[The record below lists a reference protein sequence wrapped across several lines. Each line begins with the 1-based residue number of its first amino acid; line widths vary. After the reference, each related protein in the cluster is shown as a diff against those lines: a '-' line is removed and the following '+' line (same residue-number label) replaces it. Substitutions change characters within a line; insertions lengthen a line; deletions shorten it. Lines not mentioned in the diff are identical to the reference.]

1 MPYGKAPVNRLCTRA
16 WLSFIALLFSV
27 TAHAFQASPVGIADA
42 ECAKCHKEIFHKY
55 LSTPMGRASGRAE
68 ENLIPGTFLHAPSA
82 VEYSVSS
89 RNGQPYLTFRSKK
102 DLNVSGEYPLDYFL
116 GSAHLGTTYLY
127 ELNHYLFESPVAW
140 YAASHGYDMKPGLA
154 AMAQMPPSLPMQ
166 SGCLRCHMSAVRRSD
181 PGTINHYSGLPFLHG
196 GITCEACHGDARR
209 HIRSGGKDV
218 IVNPAHLDPD
228 RRDGVCI
235 SCHLEGDVSIE
246 RVGHSALDY
255 HPGDSISDYLAFYVY
270 SGNNL
275 TARGVSEVEQ
285 FAQSACKRMSGNK
298 MSCTS
303 CHDPHFT
310 PDPEQRPAFF
320 RTKCLACHN
329 QPAFVAS
336 HHTENP
342 DCTSCHMRHTGAENI
357 PHVAWTDHR
366 ILRLPAPPDA
376 AAEHHESDELSAVL
390 SPGATKRD
398 LAMAYYQAFLEG
410 NRSVEP
416 KAWKLLQEQRSDIEN
431 DEKALDA
438 YGNLSAERGD
448 SQAAETA
455 FQQVLRMDA
464 RDLTA
469 LSNLGILRARQGNL
483 PSAISLLQSAFD
495 ANKDVAGLAM
505 NLARVQCMAGDTT
518 GARATVDA
526 ALVYAPGL
534 EDLLRMRDQM
544 TDCSTPKGRGAGQQ

>member
-1 MPYGKAPVNRLCTRA
+1 MNALRTRA
-16 WLSFIALLFSV
+16 GLSFFLLLV
-27 TAHAFQASPVGIADA
+27 YGTAHAFQASPVRVADA
-42 ECAKCHKEIFHKY
+42 ECAKCHKEIFQKY
-55 LSTPMGRASGRAE
+55 LSTPMARASGRAE
-68 ENLIPGTFLHAPSA
+68 ENLISGAFLHTPSA

-89 RNGQPYLTFRSKK
+89 RNGQPYLAFQSRK
-102 DLNVSGEYPLDYFL
+102 DPHITGEYPLSYFL

-127 ELNHYLFESPVAW
+127 EINHYLFESPVAW

-166 SGCLRCHMSAVRRSD
+166 SGCLRCHMSAVQRSD

-196 GITCEACHGDARR
+196 GITCEACHGDAQR
-209 HIRSGGKDV
+209 HVRSGGKDA
-218 IVNPAHLDPD
+218 IVNPAHLNPD
-228 RRDGVCI
+228 RRDAVCI
-235 SCHLEGDVSIE
+235 SCHLEGDVSVE
-246 RVGHSALDY
+246 RAGHSALDY
-255 HPGDSISDYLAFYVY
+255 HPGNFISDYLAFYVY
-270 SGNNL
+270 TGNNL

-285 FAQSACKRMSGNK
+285 FAQSTCKRMSGDK

-310 PDPEQRPAFF
+310 PAPEQRASFF
-320 RTKCLACHN
+320 RAKCLACHN
-329 QPAFVAS
+329 QPEFAAS
-336 HHTENP
+336 HHPENR

-366 ILRLPAPPDA
+366 ILRLPAPSDA
-376 AAEHHESDELSAVL
+376 ATEHQESGELTPVL
-390 SPGATKRD
+390 SPGASKRD

-410 NRSVEP
+410 NQSVEP
-416 KAWKLLQEQRSDIEN
+416 KAWKLLQEQRSAIGN

-438 YGNLSAERGD
+438 YGNLSAGRGD

-455 FQQVLRMDA
+455 FQQVLKLDA

-483 PSAISLLQSAFD
+483 PSAISLLQSAFEM
-495 ANKDVAGLAM
+495 NKDVAGLAM

-518 GARATVDA
+518 GARTTVEA

-534 EDLLRMRDQM
+534 EDLLRMREQM
-544 TDCSTPKGRGAGQQ
+544 TDCSAPKSHKAGQQ

>member
-1 MPYGKAPVNRLCTRA
+1 MRA
-16 WLSFIALLFSV
+16 RAVLPFVFASLFSV
-27 TAHAFQASPVGIADA
+27 TAHAFQATAVRIADA
-42 ECAKCHKEIFHKY
+42 GCAKCHKEIFQKY
-55 LSTPMGRASGRAE
+55 LSTPMAHASGRAE
-68 ENLIPGTFLHAPSA
+68 ENLIPGNFFHAPSA
-82 VEYSVSS
+82 VEYAVSNG
-89 RNGQPYLTFRSKK
+89 NGQPHLTFRSRK
-102 DLNVSGEYPLDYFL
+102 NPHISGEYPLSYFL

-154 AMAQMPPSLPMQ
+154 AMTQMPPFLPMQ
-166 SGCLRCHMSAVRRSD
+166 SGCLRCHMSAVQRSD
-181 PGTINHYSGLPFLHG
+181 PGTINHYSGLPFLHS
-196 GITCEACHGDARR
+196 GITCEACHGDAQR
-209 HIRSGGKDV
+209 HVRSGGKDA

-228 RRDGVCI
+228 RRDAVCI
-235 SCHLEGDVSIE
+235 SCHLEGDVSVE
-246 RVGHSALDY
+246 RARHSALDY

-270 SGNNL
+270 AGNNL

-285 FAQSACKRMSGNK
+285 FAQSTCKRMSGDK

-310 PDPEQRPAFF
+310 PAPEQRASFF
-320 RTKCLACHN
+320 RKKCLACHN
-329 QPAFVAS
+329 QPQFVAS
-336 HHTENP
+336 HHPENP

-376 AAEHHESDELSAVL
+376 AAQHHESDDLSAVF
-390 SPGATKRD
+390 SPGATRRD

-410 NRSVEP
+410 NQSVEP
-416 KAWKLLQEQRSDIEN
+416 KAWKLLQEQRSAIGN

-438 YGNLSAERGD
+438 YGNLSAGRGD
-448 SQAAETA
+448 SQAAEAA
-455 FQQVLRMDA
+455 FQQVLKLDA

-495 ANKDVAGLAM
+495 VNKDVAGLAM

-518 GARATVDA
+518 GARTTVDA

-534 EDLLRMRDQM
+534 QDLVRMRDQM
-544 TDCSTPKGRGAGQQ
+544 TDCSAPKGQGAGQR